1 MRAIAAMLCACL
13 LSACSGNGKGLDE
26 NGRPVQS
33 TDNSTLTATFDS
45 IQQHVFTPICTTCH
59 TGATAPLGLRLDEGV
74 SYAML
79 VNVASVEDPTHK
91 RIDPGNP
98 DASYLVHKIEGTASV
113 GGRMPLGGAPLPP
126 ETIAVIRQWITEGA
140 QPSTAVSADHLS
152 KLSAAWP
159 PQDAHIAS
167 PRELI
172 VTADSE
178 IDTTKVGG
186 SVELLRVNDGDA
198 ILSDFQPIVPV
209 EIHVTSI
216 NPTVLAVVPRVHL
229 TRGQYELRINADA
242 SLRITDLA
250 ARVVA
255 ADAETNEDGAFV
267 VRFTVE
273 E

>member
-1 MRAIAAMLCACL
+1 
-13 LSACSGNGKGLDE
+13 LDE

-33 TDNSTLTATFDS
+33 TDNSVLTATFDS
-45 IQQHVFTPICTTCH
+45 IQQNVFTPICTACH
-59 TGATAPLGLRLDEGV
+59 TGATAPLGLRLDVGV

-79 VNVASVEDPTHK
+79 VNVASVEDPTRK

-140 QPSTAVSADHLS
+140 QPSANITAGRSS
-152 KLSAAWP
+152 KLTAAWP
-159 PQDAHIAS
+159 PEGSHVAS

-178 IDTTKVGG
+178 IDTTTVAS
-186 SVELLRVNDGDA
+186 SVELLRVDDGPA
-198 ILSDFQPIVPV
+198 IGGDFQQIVPI
-209 EIHVTSI
+209 EIKVTSV
-216 NPTVLAVVPRVHL
+216 NPTVLAIVPRTQL
-229 TRGQYELRINADA
+229 TSGRYELRINTDA
-242 SLRITDLA
+242 SVRITDLA
-250 ARVVA
+250 GRIVG
-255 ADAETNEDGAFV
+255 ADPNTNEDGVFV
-267 VRFTVE
+267 VHFAVE